1 MSDQKQSPI
10 VTWVQPKIAPFAG
23 KISEQKY
30 LAAIRD
36 GMTAI
41 IPVTII
47 GGIAAIVSSP
57 PVSATMKAT
66 NFITSM
72 LVAWRNWAT
81 ANAAILTVPYN
92 LTMGLLG
99 LYTVIAIAFYLT
111 QHYKKNLITNEITA
125 ILAFLIIA
133 APSVTIKNLAYLP
146 ASNLG
151 ATGMFAGIIV
161 SIIAVEIN
169 RLFISHHVSIKLPPT
184 VPPTVAAP
192 FEVLIP
198 MTVTTRALFLLNHW
212 CVLLLIMTLHPLSTC
227 YLHHLLI

>member
-111 QHYKKNLITNEITA
+111 

-198 MTVTTRALFLLNHW
+198 MTVTTLALFLLNNW